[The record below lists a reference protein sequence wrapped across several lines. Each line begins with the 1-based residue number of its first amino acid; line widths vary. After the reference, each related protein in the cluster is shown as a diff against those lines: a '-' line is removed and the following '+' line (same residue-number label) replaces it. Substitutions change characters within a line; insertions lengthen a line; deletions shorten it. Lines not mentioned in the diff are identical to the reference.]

1 MASKGTKKAAKPRA
15 ARRVPLR
22 TQIQHDIDRALDQ
35 AGIPFAADKDGWRW
49 MKNPSADGLIGVVAV
64 VGDRDDLSLR
74 VVAPI
79 VPLPKEPAALLR
91 MLRKIAETN
100 YDVPGHAR
108 LAVDSKT
115 VWAVVAHNIE
125 DIGSEDVPNCIFDC
139 VWLAQA
145 TTDSM
150 QGKRPKAVKKA
161 AKKSV
166 KKTTKKR

>member
-1 MASKGTKKAAKPRA
+1 MAIKRAKTAAKPRA
-15 ARRVPLR
+15 ARRLPLR
-22 TQIQHDIDRALDQ
+22 VQIQQDIDRALDQ
-35 AGIPFAADKDGWRW
+35 AGIPFAADRDGWRW

-64 VGDRDDLSLR
+64 VGDREDLSLR

-79 VPLPKEPAALLR
+79 MPLPKEPAALLKV
-91 MLRKIAETN
+91 LRKIAETN

-115 VWAVVAHNIE
+115 VWAVVAHNIA

-145 TTDSM
+145 TADGL
-150 QGKRPKAVKKA
+150 QGKRKKAVRKT
-161 AKKSV
+161 AKK
-166 KKTTKKR
+166 R